1 MSRAVHVQLSVESV
15 KGVLVLGGGG
25 HAKVVVGTLSAS
37 GSHISAVYDDHQA
50 KHGSELL
57 GFRVVGPLAA
67 ALEKR
72 GHPAIMAIG
81 SNSIRKRLALNFS
94 SLPWTK
100 AIHPDAMIDPTARI
114 GDGTV
119 VFAGAVIQAEA
130 LVGRHV
136 IVNTAATIDHDCEVG
151 DFAHVAPGVH
161 LAGGVRVGEG
171 AFLGIGAVA
180 TPGVKIGAWATVGA
194 GAIVLND
201 VPPGVTVAGAPAREI
216 R

>member
-1 MSRAVHVQLSVESV
+1 MAVETV

-25 HAKVVVGTLSAS
+25 HAKVVIATLSAS
-37 GSHISAVYDDHQA
+37 GIHVSAVYDDHQA

-67 ALEKR
+67 ASEKR

-81 SNSIRKRLALNFS
+81 SNPVRKRLALDFS
-94 SLPWTK
+94 ALPWAK
-100 AIHPDAMIDPTARI
+100 AIHPDAVIDPTARI

-119 VFAGAVIQAEA
+119 VFAGAVIQADA

-136 IVNTAATIDHDCEVG
+136 IVNTAATIDHDCDVG
-151 DFAHVAPGVH
+151 DFAHLAPGVH
-161 LAGGVRVGEG
+161 LAGGVRVDEG
-171 AFLGIGAVA
+171 ALLGIGAVA

-201 VPPGVTVAGAPAREI
+201 VPPGVTVAGAPAREMK
-216 R
+216 